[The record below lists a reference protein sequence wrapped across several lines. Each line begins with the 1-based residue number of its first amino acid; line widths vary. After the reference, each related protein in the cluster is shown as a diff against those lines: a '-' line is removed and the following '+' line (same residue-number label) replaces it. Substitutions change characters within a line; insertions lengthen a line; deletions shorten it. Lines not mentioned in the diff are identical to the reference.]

1 MVENLKKIN
10 NPLTIIAIF
19 AALAEINATIA
30 LSFIA
35 PTLQPVFIWFVIG
48 FPTLLV
54 LLFFITWNFNPKV
67 MYAPT
72 DFKHEENFL
81 TTLRGVTLN
90 KSLNVNKNNIEAIQ
104 QEFKLQDTSS
114 IGSDMFSKD
123 FIGFA
128 STFFDHFLD
137 INKEKVEKE
146 VIKEISFLM
155 QDFYHFLLS
164 IRLNDLHFNE
174 PSNTITY
181 ILRLKLHN
189 NGSAGEMIGHNIKSS
204 SPEELA
210 FFTKQHLEHKTNQ
223 AA

>member
-10 NPLTIIAIF
+10 NPLTIIALF
-19 AALAEINATIA
+19 AVLAEINATIA
-30 LSFIA
+30 LPFIA
-35 PTLQPVFIWFVIG
+35 PALQPIFIWFLIG

-54 LLFFITWNFNPKV
+54 ILFFITWNFNPKV

-81 TTLRGVTLN
+81 TTLRGLTLN
-90 KSLNVNKNNIEAIQ
+90 KSLNVNKSNIEAVQ
-104 QEFKLQDTSS
+104 QEFKLQDPSS
-114 IGSDMFSKD
+114 IGSDRFSKD

-128 STFFDHFLD
+128 NAFFDHFLD

-155 QDFYHFLLS
+155 QDLHHFLLF
-164 IRLNDLHFNE
+164 IRLNDHLFNE
-174 PSNTITY
+174 PTNTITY
-181 ILRLKLHN
+181 ILRLKSH
-189 NGSAGEMIGHNIKSS
+189 NGSSVGEMIGHDIKSS
-204 SPEELA
+204 LPEELA
-210 FFTKQHLEHKTNQ
+210 FFIRQDLERRMNR